1 LNEYLEKNKM
11 KKIVFHFL
19 FTAIIISFAQQAVAQ
34 HPKEAVCAVCRVHE
48 GTTAPEK
55 VVAFSEY
62 QGATHYFCSK
72 KCKETFESDPE
83 AYLPPVLPR
92 PAPNF
97 TLPNLTGEKVSLEN
111 FRGKAVLLDFW
122 ATWCKPCVKSM
133 PALQKLHDQ
142 FASKNFTVL
151 GISTDEDGKK
161 KVEAFIKKHKIAY
174 PVLLDAE
181 ANPAWETYK
190 VKVIP
195 MMFLIDQKGQIVR
208 KWVGEADMK
217 DVENAVAGLVGKSE
231 QN

>member
-1 LNEYLEKNKM
+1 M
-11 KKIVFHFL
+11 KSIL
-19 FTAIIISFAQQAVAQ
+19 FRFIITATIIGLAHQTLAQQ
-34 HPKEAVCAVCRVHE
+34 PKEAVCAVCRVHE

-72 KCKETFESDPE
+72 KCKESFDSDPE

-92 PAPNF
+92 PAPDFALN
-97 TLPNLTGEKVSLEN
+97 NLAEKKVSLEN
-111 FRGKAVLLDFW
+111 FRGKVVLLDFW

-174 PVLLDAE
+174 PILLDAE
-181 ANPAWETYK
+181 ANPAWEAYK
-190 VKVIP
+190 VKVVP
-195 MMFLIDQKGQIVR
+195 MMFLVDPKGQIVR
-208 KWVGEADMK
+208 QWVGEADMK
-217 DVENAVAGLVGKSE
+217 DVENAIAGLVGKSE
-231 QN
+231 QD

>member
-1 LNEYLEKNKM
+1 M
-11 KKIVFHFL
+11 KKIVFRFL
-19 FTAIIISFAQQAVAQ
+19 FTATIIGLAQQVLAQ
-34 HPKEAVCAVCRVHE
+34 HPQEAICAVCRVHE
-48 GTTAPEK
+48 GTTEPEK

-72 KCKETFESDPE
+72 KCKETFDSDPK

-97 TLPNLTGEKVSLEN
+97 TLPNLAGEKIALESH
-111 FRGKAVLLDFW
+111 RGKVVLIDFW

-142 FASKNFTVL
+142 FVSKNFTVL

-161 KVEAFIKKHKIAY
+161 KVEPFIKKHKIAY
-174 PVLLDAE
+174 PILLDAE
-181 ANPAWETYK
+181 DNPAWEAYK

-195 MMFLIDQKGQIVR
+195 MMFLVDPKGQIV
-208 KWVGEADMK
+208 KQWVGEAAMK
-217 DVENAVAGLVGKSE
+217 EVEHAIAGLVEKNE
-231 QN
+231 QD